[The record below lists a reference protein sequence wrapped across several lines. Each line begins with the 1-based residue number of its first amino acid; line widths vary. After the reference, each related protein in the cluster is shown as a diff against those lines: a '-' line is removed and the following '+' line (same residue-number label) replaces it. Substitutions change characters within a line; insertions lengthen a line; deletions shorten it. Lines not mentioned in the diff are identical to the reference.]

1 MADAKTR
8 DQIAGRANALYYR
21 AQQNAPN
28 QRQVLGLVAL
38 VVAAGLVLLLGGLA
52 LTGTTITV
60 LLATPVLLFF
70 SPILVPLAILAAFAV
85 SGLLGFGIFGVSVFS
100 AISWIYNYYKGRHPV
115 GSDQVDA
122 ARYRI
127 NETAH
132 QIKEKAA
139 HYGQEAQNYV
149 QSKTDT
155 TAAA

>member
-8 DQIAGRANALYYR
+8 DQIAGRANNLYYR

-85 SGLLGFGIFGVSVFS
+85 SGLLGFGVFGVSVFS

-115 GSDQVDA
+115 GSDQVS
-122 ARYRI
+122 YFSQLLLS
-127 NETAH
+127 N
-132 QIKEKAA
+132 
-139 HYGQEAQNYV
+139 
-149 QSKTDT
+149 STDC
-155 TAAA
+155 